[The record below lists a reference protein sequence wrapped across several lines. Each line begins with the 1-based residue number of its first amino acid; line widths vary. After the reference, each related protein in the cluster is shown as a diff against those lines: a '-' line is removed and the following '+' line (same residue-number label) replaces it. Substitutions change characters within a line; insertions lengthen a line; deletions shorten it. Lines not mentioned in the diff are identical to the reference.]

1 MKRRLHAG
9 FPTEGSYGRF
19 RWSANDQALV
29 YGSIVTSGVAGARN
43 SFLAAGAYTSFA
55 IRVFDEQALSKATVQ
70 ADSSM
75 ICLFILS
82 LP

>member
-1 MKRRLHAG
+1 
-9 FPTEGSYGRF
+9 
-19 RWSANDQALV
+19 
-29 YGSIVTSGVAGARN
+29 
-43 SFLAAGAYTSFA
+43 LAAGAYTSFA